1 MGYADRAEQSPQGN
15 VPNLR
20 FPEFSGEWDRIKVSD
35 LLEFYPTNSLSWEQL
50 DYSGES
56 IFNLHYGLIHKG
68 LPTQVDVS
76 ENNLPTIKD
85 EYIPKK
91 MSLCQN
97 GDVAFADA
105 SEDTNDVAKCI
116 EFANCDEQKIVCG
129 LHTIHGRDT
138 QNKTVTGYKGYAF
151 SARPF
156 REQIRR
162 LAQGTK
168 IYSINSHNFSECY
181 IGIPCKE
188 EQSKISN
195 LLHTVDL
202 RIATQIKIIE
212 KLESLIRG
220 LITDVNSGRIAQC
233 KSVYLR
239 DLLTEQH
246 EKNTN
251 NYEVCSVSV
260 SQGVINQIDYLGRSF
275 AAKEVLHY
283 NVVNCGDIVYTKS
296 PTGEFPYGIV
306 KRSDITKP
314 VAVSPLY
321 GVYRPINDYV
331 GKYLHLYFK
340 SPINAKNYLHKLI
353 QKGAK
358 NTINITNQHFLD
370 NKILI
375 PEKGWLEN
383 IVNFAAAIE
392 MKIATEN
399 KVLQT
404 LQQQKDYL
412 LSKMFI

>member
-1 MGYADRAEQSPQGN
+1 M
-15 VPNLR
+15 R

-50 DYSGES
+50 DYSGEG

-188 EQSKISN
+188 EQSNISN

-212 KLESLIRG
+212 KLESLIKG
-220 LITDVNSGRIAQC
+220 LCQKLTQHGNPNTTLNEALVCYSSTLQESSVQETGDYPVYGATGVCGYTDVPEVDGDSILIIKDGASVGVTYYASGRYSAIGTLNRL
-233 KSVYLR
+233 V
-239 DLLTEQH
+239 
-246 EKNTN
+246 
-251 NYEVCSVSV
+251 
-260 SQGVINQIDYLGRSF
+260 
-275 AAKEVLHY
+275 
-283 NVVNCGDIVYTKS
+283 
-296 PTGEFPYGIV
+296 V
-306 KRSDITKP
+306 KRGYSLRY
-314 VAVSPLY
+314 LY
-321 GVYRPINDYV
+321 YCLKV
-331 GKYLHLYFK
+331 F
-340 SPINAKNYLHKLI
+340 
-353 QKGAK
+353 
-358 NTINITNQHFLD
+358 
-370 NKILI
+370 
-375 PEKGWLEN
+375 
-383 IVNFAAAIE
+383 NFAPYRTGLAIPHIYFRDYGKAKVWCPSLDEQQRIADALSKVEQKIAIE
-392 MKIATEN
+392 KSLLEQLYSQ
-399 KVLQT
+399 KRFLLQ
-404 LQQQKDYL
+404 
-412 LSKMFI
+412 SMFI

>member
-1 MGYADRAEQSPQGN
+1 M
-15 VPNLR
+15 R
-20 FPEFSGEWDRIKVSD
+20 FSEFSGEWDRIKVSD

-50 DYSGES
+50 DYSGEG

-212 KLESLIRG
+212 KLESLIKG
-220 LITDVNSGRIAQC
+220 LCSSLFD
-233 KSVYLR
+233 
-239 DLLTEQH
+239 
-246 EKNTN
+246 KNK
-251 NYEVCSVSV
+251 Y
-260 SQGVINQIDYLGRSF
+260 DSF
-275 AAKEVLHY
+275 VRL
-283 NVVNCGDIVYTKS
+283 GDISEITNGNSDVQDASLSYSDGMYPFFDRSEDIKFL
-296 PTGEFPYGIV
+296 PEYLLDKEAIIYPGEGSEFYPRYYNGKFALHQRCYAIY
-306 KRSDITKP
+306 DIAPNFATR
-314 VAVSPLY
+314 Y
-321 GVYRPINDYV
+321 
-331 GKYLHLYFK
+331 LYFFCK
-340 SPINAKNYLHKLI
+340 TQNSYFVRNAVGSTVASLRLDTFKRLNIPNIPIEL
-353 QKGAK
+353 QKTYVQLLDK
-358 NTINITNQHFLD
+358 IETKIVD
-370 NKILI
+370 NK
-375 PEKGWLEN
+375 
-383 IVNFAAAIE
+383 
-392 MKIATEN
+392 T
-399 KVLQT
+399 VLKKYEE
-404 LQQQKDYL
+404 QKRYL